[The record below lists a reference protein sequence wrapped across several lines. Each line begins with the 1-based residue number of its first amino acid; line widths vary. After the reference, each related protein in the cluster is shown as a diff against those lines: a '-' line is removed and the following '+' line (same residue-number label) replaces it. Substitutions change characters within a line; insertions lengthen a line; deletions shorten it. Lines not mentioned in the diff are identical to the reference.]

1 MSAMRTAADVGA
13 AIRAARRAQGLTQA
27 QLAERAG
34 VGRQWLVALE
44 KGHDRAELGKA
55 IAVLAALGLRAGTR
69 AQSVPS
75 ARRTWLTATDA
86 AEAIRDELDR
96 GDTDF
101 ALRLLARALNDF
113 RSLTDDVDRA
123 AFLAEPPSTGD
134 HRWDTLLAAAVG
146 RACRHASVAAPEW
159 TRTRPLLSWWFPV
172 FDPVLTARTMQRT
185 PVDLASKGIWLDER
199 ALAVV

>member
-1 MSAMRTAADVGA
+1 MPAMRNAADVGA
-13 AIRAARRAQGLTQA
+13 AIRAARRAEGLTQA

-55 IAVLAALGLRAGTR
+55 LAVLAALGLRAGTH
-69 AQSVPS
+69 AESAPPS
-75 ARRTWLTATDA
+75 RRTWLTATDA
-86 AEAIRDELDR
+86 AQAIREELDR

-113 RSLTDDVDRA
+113 RSLTEPDERA

-134 HRWDTLLAAAVG
+134 RRWDTLLAATVG
-146 RACRHASVAAPEW
+146 RACRQASVTAPEW
-159 TRTRPLLSWWFPV
+159 TRTRPLTSWWFPV

-185 PVDLASKGIWLDER
+185 PADLASKGIWLDER

>member
-1 MSAMRTAADVGA
+1 MPVMRTAADVGA
-13 AIRAARRAQGLTQA
+13 AIRAARRADGLTQA

-44 KGHDRAELGKA
+44 RGHDRAELGKVV
-55 IAVLAALGLRAGTR
+55 AVLAALGLRADTHADTPPPG
-69 AQSVPS
+69 
-75 ARRTWLTATDA
+75 RRTWLTSPDL
-86 AEAIRDELDR
+86 AEAIREELER

-113 RSLTDDVDRA
+113 GSLTEPDERA

-134 HRWDTLLAAAVG
+134 RRWDTLVAAAVG
-146 RACRHASVAAPEW
+146 RACRQASVAAPGW
-159 TRTRPLLSWWFPV
+159 TRTPPLASWWFPV

-185 PVDLASKGIWLDER
+185 PAEFAARGIWLDER
-199 ALAVV
+199 ALAVL